1 MQTKKPKRD
10 RLGNEAHGGLVSHP
24 PRHQYRFSVVSTWV
38 QFKQG
43 VEHLQ
48 DGVFM
53 HELLHVTMSYCLD
66 IAGIV
71 AYRTA
76 LAVLLLLSDGI
87 LWIGKHHTNRQVSY
101 HTPPHWMIPT
111 FHWFLTSSVG
121 NYRISTS
128 SEGSSSHSVQFC
140 ADLVPTRAVFFVR
153 KFYQIIVIHL

>member
-1 MQTKKPKRD
+1 MGTSLTP
-10 RLGNEAHGGLVSHP
+10 SHP
-24 PRHQYRFSVVSTWV
+24 ARHQYRFFVVSTWV

-101 HTPPHWMIPT
+101 HTPPSSLDHSHIPLVS
-111 FHWFLTSSVG
+111 HFLSWKLPYIHFIRRFFKS
-121 NYRISTS
+121 
-128 SEGSSSHSVQFC
+128 FC
-140 ADLVPTRAVFFVR
+140 AVLCRSCPYTCRF
-153 KFYQIIVIHL
+153 LC